1 VRVYTGAPSQQR
13 DDQGYRAARKRFDT
27 WKYEGGG
34 KVIVRERNLQYRPGE
49 KPREKGVDVLLA
61 IELVRFAGAG
71 VFDLGIVLSAD
82 KDIVPA
88 LELVCDVLGSTAV
101 QSVSLQAERGYQS
114 APALGVS
121 VTDKR
126 KQISRRLLDRAEYE
140 QIEDLQSYNPNAPH
154 GKSSSISG
162 PAPGQ
167 SGRRLPPRK

>member
-1 VRVYTGAPSQQR
+1 
-13 DDQGYRAARKRFDT
+13 
-27 WKYEGGG
+27 
-34 KVIVRERNLQYRPGE
+34 
-49 KPREKGVDVLLA
+49 VDVLLA

-82 KDIVPA
+82 NDIVPA